1 MTVPDIDT
9 SKMSSDDI
17 AKLQGKLDSDLKEA
31 QKREARKK
39 EEDFK
44 TEVEKQHQM
53 IVENSKILV
62 TSVNIDSIREKMKL
76 LIEKCPDSCL
86 DETDLKDLKVGET
99 YTDNQAIS
107 EMIDADELTIF
118 QYDYLVD
125 ECCEDSMSETAKTK
139 LQRMWSELRFLHEYY
154 DYN

>member
-44 TEVEKQHQM
+44 TKVKKQHQAINDLIYVQVTPENIEHIKSQIPKDYPTPPESIGVGD
-53 IVENSKILV
+53 IVCDNH
-62 TSVNIDSIREKMKL
+62 KL
-76 LIEKCPDSCL
+76 S
-86 DETDLKDLKVGET
+86 DL
-99 YTDNQAIS
+99 
-107 EMIDADELTIF
+107 IDADKLTIF
-118 QYDYLVD
+118 QYDFLVD
-125 ECCEDSMSETAKTK
+125 ECDPTLMSPTAQEK

-154 DYN
+154 DKT